1 MITLK
6 TGKKTASLNRLTW
19 LARRLASGLCP
30 KEERLIW
37 IDCEMTGLDVCRH
50 TLVEI
55 ACIITEADL
64 TARFLPYSLIV
75 AEGPDIVISQ
85 PESSLASMNSWCMT
99 TFTKNGL
106 LQRIRESNVSMK
118 DAESQIVAEG
128 PDIVISQPESSLAS
142 MNSWCM
148 TTFTKNGLL
157 QRIRESNVSMKDAES
172 QVVAFVKEHTDEGV
186 CALAGNTVYMDRL
199 FIERYMPDL
208 AKHFHYRVVDVSS
221 FKEVVRRWYPR
232 EYTMIP
238 QKKQNHRA
246 LDDIRESI
254 EELRWYRANVFK

>member
-64 TARFLPYSLIV
+64 TARFLPYSL
-75 AEGPDIVISQ
+75 
-85 PESSLASMNSWCMT
+85 
-99 TFTKNGL
+99 
-106 LQRIRESNVSMK
+106 
-118 DAESQIVAEG
+118 IVAEG